1 MLKERPW
8 GDIACSPNSRRIYI
22 DDMRFGSH
30 DGSRERLESLKASG
44 LLGDSHGINF
54 DRITELAA
62 KAANVPMSLVSLVDQ
77 DRQVFAGASGL
88 SGAVAD
94 SRQTPIHYSF
104 CQHTVN
110 LRQPLVIPDARKNP
124 LVSKNPAIEEFGVI
138 AYLGFPVLGAGQH
151 FYGAVCAV
159 DTEPRQWREEEI
171 EIMRGFTSIVSD
183 LIDQHLARVYQK
195 LLTDVLLHDL
205 KGPLGRIRM
214 AADVFVA
221 RASELPQ
228 PLDTLAQSLKGN
240 ADQASAMISTLLGKS
255 RQTTK
260 CEDLLGTAETAARL
274 LRPRAEEKGIQIRVD
289 NPGSPIPLDL
299 PERVMAQVLEQ
310 LIANSIRFSS
320 VGEVRIR
327 IKRVGEAAIIDVE
340 DDGPGFH
347 ADDYPKI
354 FQRYAPLS
362 ARPTGGETSAG
373 LGLSIVKSLLE
384 SEGGTI
390 VLISQPGESAVFRIT
405 VPVRRT
411 E

>member
-1 MLKERPW
+1 
-8 GDIACSPNSRRIYI
+8 
-22 DDMRFGSH
+22 MRFGSH
-30 DGSRERLESLKASG
+30 DAGRERLESLKASG
-44 LLGDSHGINF
+44 LLGDAHGIDF
-54 DRITELAA
+54 DRVTELAA
-62 KAANVPMSLVSLVDQ
+62 KAANVPVSLVSLVDQ
-77 DRQVFAGASGL
+77 DRQVFAGACGL
-88 SGAVAD
+88 SGALAD
-94 SRQTPIHYSF
+94 SRQTPIDYSF

-124 LVSKNPAIEEFGVI
+124 LVAKNPAIKEFGVV

-151 FYGAVCAV
+151 LYGAVCAV
-159 DTEPRQWREEEI
+159 DTEPRQWREDEI
-171 EIMRGFTSIVSD
+171 EIIRGFTSIVSA
-183 LIDQHLARVYQK
+183 LIDQHLARLYQK

-240 ADQASAMISTLLGKS
+240 ADQASAMVASLLGKS
-255 RQTTK
+255 RQTAK
-260 CEDLLGTAETAARL
+260 CDDLRATAEAAARQ

-289 NPGSPIPLDL
+289 DPGTAIPLEL
-299 PERVMAQVLEQ
+299 PERVMAQVLEH
-310 LIANSIRFSS
+310 LIGNSIRFSN

-340 DDGPGFH
+340 DDGPGFQ
-347 ADDYPKI
+347 AIDYPRI

-362 ARPTGGETSAG
+362 AKPSGGEASAG

-390 VLISQPGESAVFRIT
+390 VLLSHPGESAVFRIT
-405 VPVRRT
+405 VPVRRA

>member
-1 MLKERPW
+1 
-8 GDIACSPNSRRIYI
+8 
-22 DDMRFGSH
+22 MRFGANDSN
-30 DGSRERLESLKASG
+30 RERLESLKASG
-44 LLGDSHGINF
+44 LLGDSHGIDF
-54 DRITELAA
+54 DRVTELAA
-62 KAANVPMSLVSLVDQ
+62 RAANVPISLVSLVDQ

-88 SGAVAD
+88 SGDLAT

-104 CQHTVN
+104 CQHAVN

-124 LVSKNPAIEEFGVI
+124 LVAKNPAIEEFGVK

-151 FYGAVCAV
+151 LYGAVCAV
-159 DTEPRQWREEEI
+159 DTSPRQWRDEEI
-171 EIMRGFTSIVSD
+171 EIMRGFTSIVSA
-183 LIDQHLARVYQK
+183 LIEQHLWRVYQK

-240 ADQASAMISTLLGKS
+240 ADQAAGMVSALLGKS
-255 RQTTK
+255 RQAAK
-260 CEDLLGTAETAARL
+260 CDDLRATADMAARN

-289 NPGSPIPLDL
+289 NPGATIPLEL
-299 PERVMAQVLEQ
+299 PERVVSQVLEH
-310 LIANSIRFSS
+310 LIANSIRFSN
-320 VGEVRIR
+320 VGEVRVR

-340 DDGPGFH
+340 DDGPGFQ
-347 ADDYPKI
+347 ADDYPRI

-362 ARPTGGETSAG
+362 AKPTCGEASSG
-373 LGLSIVKSLLE
+373 LGLAIVKTLLE
-384 SEGGTI
+384 SEGATI
-390 VLISQPGESAVFRIT
+390 VLLSQPGESAVFRIT
-405 VPVRRT
+405 VPVRRS